1 MLFDLRA
8 RGRRRTVQIVYLG
21 LVVLFLVGF
30 VGFGVGVGGG
40 SGGSPIEAIFGSK
53 EGSAASG
60 YTKQVSEAE
69 KRTRKN
75 PSEAAAWVQLAE
87 ARFRQ
92 ASGSEYYDE
101 ESQQFTSKGKEKL
114 AKVVDAWNQYVA
126 LKPSGPPLTITN
138 DMIRVFGEEGLNQ
151 PAEAVAVLQYAI
163 PTRPASVALYGDLAK
178 YAYQAKNVSVGDLAS
193 QKTISLTPAADR
205 KKVEA
210 ELAEIK
216 ANPSGNPANQ
226 TYTSTTNGKVYT
238 VKVNS
243 KGQGTIIKTSAASPT
258 PTKKK

>member
-8 RGRRRTVQIVYLG
+8 RGRRRTVQVVYVG
-21 LVVLFLVGF
+21 LALLFLVGF

-40 SGGSPIEAIFGSK
+40 GGGSPIEAIFGNK

-60 YTKQVSEAE
+60 YTKQVAEAE

-75 PSEAAAWVQLAE
+75 PSEAAAWAALAE

-92 ASGSEYYDE
+92 ASGNEYYDE
-101 ESQQFTSKGKEKL
+101 EKQQFTSKGKEKL
-114 AKVVDAWNQYVA
+114 AKVVAAWNQYVA
-126 LKPSGPPLTITN
+126 LKPSSPPLTITN
-138 DMIRVFGEEGLNQ
+138 DMIRVFGEEGLNE
-151 PAEAVAVLQYAI
+151 PAEAVAVLQYVI
-163 PTRPASVALYGDLAK
+163 PTRSASVALYGDLAK

-193 QKTISLTPAADR
+193 QKTISLTPAVDR
-205 KKVEA
+205 KKVEE

-216 ANPSGNPANQ
+216 ANPTGSITNQ

-238 VKVNS
+238 VKLGP
-243 KGQGTIIKTSAASPT
+243 KGTGTIVKTSIAP